1 MRRHWLLL
9 ILVVAGAIVRAQTPV
24 RQALPVPDVPG
35 FKTLKADFH
44 LHTVFSD
51 GNVWP
56 TVHVQDAWRDGLD
69 VIALT
74 EHAEYNPHAADVKVD
89 IGRSYVIAKPLAD
102 QLGVILV
109 PGVEITKPDPPAP
122 LVLPEGS
129 AHFNALFITDPSVL
143 NVPNDLMEA
152 LRRAK
157 AQNAFVFWN
166 HPRYRVSRAVWFP
179 PIARAFDAGL
189 FQGMELVNGPDF
201 YDEAYP
207 WIAERRLTILADSD
221 AHDPVPPRTATAHRP
236 ITLLFARTADLDGVR
251 EALVSRRTAAWQGDD
266 VWGPE
271 EYLRGLMDR
280 IDRGRD
286 ADGDQKT
293 GRRSLRPPPERLRN
307 ADARCRPRRA
317 RVDDLLEPGDARRG
331 ERHVRAASLDGRGAG
346 RRASRGADVG
356 GVEPAHGAW
365 AEPDRQAAADR
376 ADRIR
381 QDPTV
386 VRFERF
392 RRSAPQ
398 DDADRGGHV
407 ADVHAPD
414 GRRSP
419 HPIAPGCCNTGD
431 RTGGRSA
438 SRETRW
444 RRRRY

>member
-9 ILVVAGAIVRAQTPV
+9 VLVFTGAMLRAQTSG

-51 GNVWP
+51 GTVWP

-74 EHAEYNPHAADVKVD
+74 EHAEYTPHAADVKVD

-166 HPRYRVSRAVWFP
+166 HPRYRVSRAIWFP

-207 WIAERRLTILADSD
+207 WIAERHLTILADSD

-236 ITLLFARTADLDGVR
+236 ITLLFAKTADLDGVR
-251 EALVSRRTAAWQGDD
+251 EALDARRTAAWQGDD
-266 VWGPE
+266 VWGAE
-271 EYLRGLMDR
+271 EYLHGLW
-280 IDRGRD
+280 
-286 ADGDQKT
+286 T
-293 GRRSLRPPPERLRN
+293 GSIVVETPTVTRKPGVAPFIRLRN
-307 ADARCRPRRA
+307 VSAIPM
-317 RVDDLLEPGDARRG
+317 
-331 ERHVRAASLDGRGAG
+331 HVVVRGAPEWMIFSSPLTLDAESVTFVRPPLTTTAPTG
-346 RRASRGADVG
+346 EHH
-356 GVEPAHGAW
+356 VELTLEVSNLH
-365 AEPDRQAAADR
+365 
-376 ADRIR
+376 
-381 QDPTV
+381 T
-386 VRFERF
+386 
-392 RRSAPQ
+392 
-398 DDADRGGHV
+398 
-407 ADVHAPD
+407 
-414 GRRSP
+414 
-419 HPIAPGCCNTGD
+419 APGQNLAVKLPLTVRIGP
-431 RTGGRSA
+431 
-438 SRETRW
+438 
-444 RRRRY
+444 

>member
-9 ILVVAGAIVRAQTPV
+9 ILIAAGAIVRAQTLE
-24 RQALPVPDVPG
+24 RQALPVPDVAG

-74 EHAEYNPHAADVKVD
+74 EHAEYTPHAADVKVD
-89 IGRSYVIAKPLAD
+89 IGRSYVVAKPLAD

-166 HPRYRVSRAVWFP
+166 HPRYRVSRAIWFP

-201 YDEAYP
+201 YDEAYA
-207 WIAERRLTILADSD
+207 WIAERHLTILADSD

-236 ITLLFARTADLDGVR
+236 ITLLFAKTADLDGVR
-251 EALVSRRTAAWQGDD
+251 EALDSRRTAAWQGDD

-271 EYLRGLMDR
+271 EYLRGLWSGSIVVETPTVTR
-280 IDRGRD
+280 KPGVAPFI
-286 ADGDQKT
+286 
-293 GRRSLRPPPERLRN
+293 RLRN
-307 ADARCRPRRA
+307 VSAIPM
-317 RVDDLLEPGDARRG
+317 
-331 ERHVRAASLDGRGAG
+331 HVVVRGAPEWMIFSG
-346 RRASRGADVG
+346 PLTLDAESVTFVRPPLTAEAPAGEHH
-356 GVEPAHGAW
+356 VELTLEVSNLH
-365 AEPDRQAAADR
+365 
-376 ADRIR
+376 
-381 QDPTV
+381 T
-386 VRFERF
+386 
-392 RRSAPQ
+392 
-398 DDADRGGHV
+398 
-407 ADVHAPD
+407 
-414 GRRSP
+414 
-419 HPIAPGCCNTGD
+419 APGQNLAVKLPLTVRIGP
-431 RTGGRSA
+431 
-438 SRETRW
+438 
-444 RRRRY
+444 